1 MKTPFPK
8 PVLAALAASSLA
20 PGLALAQSSV
30 QISGLLDLW
39 AGSER
44 STSAAGVRSSTSQLG
59 RNGLTT
65 SYWSISGS
73 EDLGGGLSALFT
85 LDAYIQPDTG
95 IISQTPTSGY
105 FSRSAY
111 VGLRH
116 TQWGTLVFGRAGTPL
131 IGAMLAS
138 NAFLTSTVFGSSYV
152 NHWSGIIVGETSL
165 NNAARYTS
173 PLWGGHWRV
182 SALASL
188 GEERPKGP
196 DRSFGQALEA
206 RLEYVHSPAY
216 VTVAYRGHKL
226 SAHED
231 GKKQDIVLAAASR
244 DFGILKAY
252 AQYIVVDDSYRQRAQ
267 NVDRKGYTLGA
278 RVPLGRNGVFMIS
291 HARLSIDDL
300 DAATPARKR
309 TSSMGYAYTLSKRTD
324 VYLNW
329 LDSRYQRPQGSQ
341 VRRMGLGMRHS
352 F

>member
-1 MKTPFPK
+1 MKSHFPK
-8 PVLAALAASSLA
+8 TVLAALGLA
-20 PGLALAQSSV
+20 PCMALAQSSV
-30 QISGLLDLW
+30 TISGLLDLW

-44 STSAAGVRSSTSQLG
+44 STSAAGLRSSASQLG

-65 SYWSISGS
+65 SYWSISGN

-85 LDAYIQPDTG
+85 LDSYIQPDTG

-105 FSRSAY
+105 FSRSAF

-131 IGAMLAS
+131 IGAMLSS

-165 NNAARYTS
+165 NNSMRYVS
-173 PLWGGHWRV
+173 PLWGGRWRV

-196 DRSFGQALEA
+196 DRNFGQALEA
-206 RLEYVHSPAY
+206 RVEYVHSPAY
-216 VTVAYRGHKL
+216 ATVAYRSHKL
-226 SAHED
+226 SNNED
-231 GKKQDIVLAAASR
+231 GKKQDIVLAAASW
-244 DFGILKAY
+244 DFGVLKTY
-252 AQYIVVDDSYRQRAQ
+252 AQYIVIDDSYRNRAQ

-278 RVPLGRNGVFMIS
+278 RVPLGSNGVFMLS
-291 HARLSIDDL
+291 HARLSMDDM

-309 TSSMGYAYTLSKRTD
+309 TSSLGYAHTLSKRTD

-329 LDSRYQRPQGSQ
+329 LDSRHKTPQGSQ
-341 VRRMGLGMRHS
+341 LRRMGLGLRHS